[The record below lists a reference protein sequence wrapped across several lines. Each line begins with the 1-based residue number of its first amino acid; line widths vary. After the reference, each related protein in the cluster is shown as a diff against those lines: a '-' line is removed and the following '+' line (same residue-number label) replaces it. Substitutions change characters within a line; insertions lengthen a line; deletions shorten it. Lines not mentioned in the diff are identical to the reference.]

1 MRCHVKSANAEQAW
15 VIVPHV
21 GCSHQHSKFVLS
33 VFADREVALD
43 GELQPW
49 TKRVIT
55 SSWSS
60 LACAPNSIVD
70 ANWRNCPQ
78 FQLINMGE
86 KPTPVRAL
94 LSYGERDE
102 MLNKRHLQTFDQQ
115 MSSAEERPMLSMYV
129 MKANVPDKR
138 FIATLSPQVDNY
150 VCHSLV
156 TNSWCVQSK
165 WDLEP
170 GNVYAVLAVMAEGT
184 THEVPL
190 RLTLFTQPDL
200 DVGTVVEQP
209 LTTDSEWHLT
219 ALQGFTSADGS
230 NTLSVGCEAP
240 DGHPVQ
246 ATLVIET
253 EEAAA
258 FCSISVSV
266 NDQPYKQTPTY
277 AQKHAVLSM
286 PLVGG
291 STYAMTTRC
300 ITQRQEPIKNGSMR
314 LLLYSTAPLKVEPAA
329 GQQLAVSIEAAE
341 KMVSDLTAS
350 RVTYGEECVPED
362 TKKPEPV
369 EESEEQSLMHD
380 IEVVQAVMHE
390 LEEQR
395 NNLFA
400 YSKADGKEGPPAI
413 LEDLRKKN
421 EELKGKVESLRA
433 EAANAKAMSERQGAS
448 EQEKEAAAGALRQN
462 AELKKSLDEANQQI
476 AALQAGG
483 GGGGGGGGGSDAQ
496 VAQLQQQLRQAQQAA
511 QQAQQQA
518 QQAQQQAQQAAAGGG
533 GGGGGDT
540 GEMAKAEAMIA
551 SLQKDLAAK
560 TEENRKQQAQLAEA
574 PKSGACLVM

>member
-1 MRCHVKSANAEQAW
+1 
-15 VIVPHV
+15 
-21 GCSHQHSKFVLS
+21 
-33 VFADREVALD
+33 
-43 GELQPW
+43 
-49 TKRVIT
+49 
-55 SSWSS
+55 
-60 LACAPNSIVD
+60 
-70 ANWRNCPQ
+70 
-78 FQLINMGE
+78 
-86 KPTPVRAL
+86 
-94 LSYGERDE
+94 
-102 MLNKRHLQTFDQQ
+102 
-115 MSSAEERPMLSMYV
+115 MLSMYV

>member
-86 KPTPVRAL
+86 RPTPVRAL

-165 WDLEP
+165 LELEP

-200 DVGTVVEQP
+200 DTGTVVEQP
-209 LTTDSEWHLT
+209 LTPDSEWHLT

-300 ITQRQEPIKNGSMR
+300 ITQRQEPIKSGPMR

-341 KMVSDLTAS
+341 KMVSDLTSS
-350 RVTYGEECVPED
+350 RITYGEECVPED

-380 IEVVQAVMHE
+380 IEVVQGVWGAPRGLWGKNREKNREDFVHE
-390 LEEQR
+390 
-395 NNLFA
+395 NL
-400 YSKADGKEGPPAI
+400 YPGVAI
-413 LEDLRKKN
+413 CAR
-421 EELKGKVESLRA
+421 S
-433 EAANAKAMSERQGAS
+433 
-448 EQEKEAAAGALRQN
+448 
-462 AELKKSLDEANQQI
+462 
-476 AALQAGG
+476 
-483 GGGGGGGGGSDAQ
+483 
-496 VAQLQQQLRQAQQAA
+496 
-511 QQAQQQA
+511 
-518 QQAQQQAQQAAAGGG
+518 
-533 GGGGGDT
+533 
-540 GEMAKAEAMIA
+540 
-551 SLQKDLAAK
+551 
-560 TEENRKQQAQLAEA
+560 
-574 PKSGACLVM
+574 